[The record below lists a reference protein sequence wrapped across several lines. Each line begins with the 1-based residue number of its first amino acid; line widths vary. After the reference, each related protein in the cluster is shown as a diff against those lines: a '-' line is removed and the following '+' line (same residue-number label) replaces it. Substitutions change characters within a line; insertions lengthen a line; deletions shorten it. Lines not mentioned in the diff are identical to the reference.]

1 MAPGAAA
8 ASTSTA
14 DLDAV
19 ARQVRDVRRRRNA
32 LELQRALFLAIAVAA
47 ATAAGLV
54 GLALLAAPVL
64 FVAAG
69 VALVLAAIAVASAI
83 ARSAARR
90 WLPAR
95 AAPRW
100 IDRTA
105 MLEGRLSSLLEVGR
119 RDAFFVPLLA
129 AQTMRTLPSWTPA
142 RLVPRAVPWSAL
154 AVALAATA
162 TFVGLLALAPALEPV
177 LPEVEIDGRAV
188 GGDAVT
194 LPVPPARVVLS
205 PEGDG
210 GTGGEATADDTPGFA
225 GGPEPREQGLLGMAI
240 GWQSR
245 IRANVWGDRW
255 QRAAAALARAERA
268 HAVAPP
274 GGSAPRSDPERTGDE
289 RWPTA
294 RLPVGGAGRS
304 TANGSGT
311 APGRWVEATDAVS
324 VGEPS
329 PREGSRNG
337 GSGVGEGTSGAGDG
351 TDTALFGPPSE
362 TAHAD
367 GDAFALAI
375 TARVRSPR
383 AGPRPPSGEP
393 PPVEA
398 DARPALADGQRRQL
412 PVTKMPIPPAWEP
425 LLRALFAHGG
435 NGEEP

>member
-14 DLDAV
+14 DLTAV

-32 LELQRALFLAIAVAA
+32 LEMQRALFLVIAVVEAA
-47 ATAAGLV
+47 AAGLV
-54 GLALLAAPVL
+54 GLALLAGPVL

-83 ARSAARR
+83 ARSATRR
-90 WLPAR
+90 WLRAR

-100 IDRTA
+100 IDRA
-105 MLEGRLSSLLEVGR
+105 AGLEGRLSSLLEVGR

-142 RLVPRAVPWSAL
+142 RLVPRAVPWPAL
-154 AVALAATA
+154 AAALAATA
-162 TFVGLLALAPALEPV
+162 TFVGLLALAPALEPA
-177 LPEVEIDGRAV
+177 LPEMEVDGRAV

-194 LPVPPARVVLS
+194 LPVPPARVFLS
-205 PEGDG
+205 PEGDV
-210 GTGGEATADDTPGFA
+210 GTGGEATADDTPGLA
-225 GGPEPREQGLLGMAI
+225 GGTEPREQGLLGLAT
-240 GWQSR
+240 GLQSR

-268 HAVAPP
+268 RAVAPP
-274 GGSAPRSDPERTGDE
+274 GGSARRSDPERTGDE
-289 RWPTA
+289 RWPMA

-304 TANGSGT
+304 PASGSGT
-311 APGRWVEATDAVS
+311 ARGRWVEAIEGVRG
-324 VGEPS
+324 GEPS
-329 PREGSRNG
+329 PREGGRNV
-337 GSGVGEGTSGAGDG
+337 GSGAGEGTSGAGDG
-351 TDTALFGPPSE
+351 TDAALFGPPSE

-375 TARVRSPR
+375 TARVRAPR
-383 AGPRPPSGEP
+383 ATPRPPSGETP
-393 PPVEA
+393 PAET

-425 LLRALFAHGG
+425 LLRAVFAHGG